1 MTIKMNLK
9 KADFL
14 DVCFD
19 LVNNTYRPFRKPNS
33 EAVYIQKQ

>member
-1 MTIKMNLK
+1 MNLNTV
-9 KADFL
+9 DFF
-14 DVCFD
+14 DVHLD